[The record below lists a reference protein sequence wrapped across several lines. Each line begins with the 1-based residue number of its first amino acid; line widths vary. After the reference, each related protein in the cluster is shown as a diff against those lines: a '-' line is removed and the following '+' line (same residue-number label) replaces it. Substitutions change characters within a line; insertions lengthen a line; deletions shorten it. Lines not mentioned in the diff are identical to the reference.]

1 MLNKIAILGPEST
14 GKSQLTIALASYFN
28 AHFVPEMAREYLADK
43 GVNYVYQD
51 VLDIATLQQETEN
64 KLQKIHDD
72 KTYLFCDTEM
82 ITIKIWLE
90 FKKWN
95 VPGWM
100 IEQIEKS
107 DYKLY
112 VLTDIDL
119 PWQEDPLRE
128 NPNDRIELFQLFEK
142 ELKNFGKNY
151 KIVKGVGDLRTKNAI
166 EIIQKQI
173 PK

>member
-28 AHFVPEMAREYLADK
+28 APFVPEMAREYLV
-43 GVNYVYQD
+43 GIGTNYQYQD
-51 VLDIATLQQETEN
+51 VLNIAALQLKTEQN
-64 KLQKIHDD
+64 FLQKNPNANFI
-72 KTYLFCDTEM
+72 FCDTEL

-90 FKKWN
+90 YKNWN
-95 VPGWM
+95 VPNWI
-100 IEQIEKS
+100 IENIKKS
-107 DYKLY
+107 DYSLY

-128 NPNDRIELFQLFEK
+128 NPNDRIELFQLFKK
-142 ELKNFGKNY
+142 ELMEFGKNY
-151 KIVKGVGDLRTKNAI
+151 KIVNGIGDLRTKNAI

-173 PK
+173 L

>member
-1 MLNKIAILGPEST
+1 MVQKIAILGPEST

-28 AHFVPEMAREYLADK
+28 APYVPEMAREYLAEK

-51 VLDIATLQQETEN
+51 VLDIATLQQKTEN

-72 KTYLFCDTEM
+72 NTYLFCDTEL

-90 FKKWN
+90 YKKWN
-95 VPGWM
+95 VPNWI
-100 IEQIEKS
+100 IEQIKNS
-107 DYKLY
+107 DYRLY
-112 VLTDIDL
+112 LLTDIDL

-142 ELKNFGKNY
+142 ELINFGKNY
-151 KIVKGVGDLRTKNAI
+151 KIVKGVGDLRMQQAI
-166 EIIQKQI
+166 GFIQDLNF
-173 PK
+173 